1 MEKSASPPS
10 PEISWG
16 EWGAPN
22 HLSISGPRLLPL
34 PRPLKERLPIREN
47 IYKEKPMKGKVWR
60 FGEAIS
66 TDHIIPGRY
75 FYLRSNLPELSKH
88 LLEYE
93 RPGFSEM
100 VSPGDFIV
108 AGQNFGLGSSRE
120 HAAIVIKMN
129 GIQAVLAKSF
139 ARIFYRNCFNNGLPA
154 IICDAGKFS
163 EGDIIELFI
172 EEGKIVNHTKN
183 ETLLFAALP
192 PVMKR
197 ILSDGGLVEHVKKYK
212 DLKLF

>member
-1 MEKSASPPS
+1 MR
-10 PEISWG
+10 G
-16 EWGAPN
+16 
-22 HLSISGPRLLPL
+22 R
-34 PRPLKERLPIREN
+34 
-47 IYKEKPMKGKVWR
+47 VWK
-60 FGEAIS
+60 FGDAIS

-88 LLEYE
+88 ILEYE
-93 RPGFSEM
+93 KPDFFET

-120 HAAIVIKMN
+120 HAVLVIKLN

-154 IICDAGKFS
+154 IICDTERFS
-163 EGDIIELFI
+163 EGDEIELSLN
-172 EEGKIVNHTKN
+172 EGKITNYTQN
-183 ETLLFAALP
+183 TSIFFASLP

-197 ILSDGGLVEHVKKYK
+197 ILSDGGLVEHVKKYR
-212 DLKLF
+212 DLKLV

>member
-1 MEKSASPPS
+1 
-10 PEISWG
+10 
-16 EWGAPN
+16 
-22 HLSISGPRLLPL
+22 
-34 PRPLKERLPIREN
+34 
-47 IYKEKPMKGKVWR
+47 MKGKAWK
-60 FGEAIS
+60 FGDAIS

-93 RPGFSEM
+93 RPSFIEK

-154 IICDAGKFS
+154 IICDTEKFS
-163 EGDIIELFI
+163 EGDEIELFVP
-172 EEGKIVNHTKN
+172 EGKITNYTRN
-183 ETLLFAALP
+183 ETIFFTPLP

-212 DLKLF
+212 DLKLV

>member
-1 MEKSASPPS
+1 
-10 PEISWG
+10 
-16 EWGAPN
+16 
-22 HLSISGPRLLPL
+22 
-34 PRPLKERLPIREN
+34 
-47 IYKEKPMKGKVWR
+47 MKGRVWK
-60 FGEAIS
+60 FGDAIS

-88 LLEYE
+88 ILEYE

-120 HAAIVIKMN
+120 HAVIVIKMN
-129 GIQAVLAKSF
+129 NIQAVLAKSF

-154 IICDAGKFS
+154 LICDTGRFE
-163 EGDIIELFI
+163 EGDEIELFV
-172 EEGKIVNHTKN
+172 EEGKIVNYTRK
-183 ETLLFAALP
+183 ETLFFTALP
-192 PVMKR
+192 PVIKR

-212 DLKLF
+212 DLKLV

>member
-1 MEKSASPPS
+1 
-10 PEISWG
+10 
-16 EWGAPN
+16 
-22 HLSISGPRLLPL
+22 
-34 PRPLKERLPIREN
+34 
-47 IYKEKPMKGKVWR
+47 MKGRVWK
-60 FGEAIS
+60 FGDAIS

-93 RPGFSEM
+93 RPGFSER

-129 GIQAVLAKSF
+129 GIQAVLAKGF

-154 IICDAGKFS
+154 IICDTDEFS
-163 EGDIIELFI
+163 EGDEIELFV
-172 EEGKIVNHTKN
+172 EEEKIINHTRN
-183 ETLLFAALP
+183 ETIIFTALP

-197 ILSDGGLVEHVKKYK
+197 ILNDGGLVEHVKKYR
-212 DLKLF
+212 DLKLV

>member
-1 MEKSASPPS
+1 M
-10 PEISWG
+10 
-16 EWGAPN
+16 
-22 HLSISGPRLLPL
+22 R
-34 PRPLKERLPIREN
+34 
-47 IYKEKPMKGKVWR
+47 GKAWK
-60 FGEAIS
+60 FGDAIS

-88 LLEYE
+88 ILEYE

-100 VSPGDFIV
+100 LSSGDFIV

-120 HAAIVIKMN
+120 HAALVIKMN

-154 IICDAGKFS
+154 IICDT
-163 EGDIIELFI
+163 DRI
-172 EEGKIVNHTKN
+172 EEGDEIELLLDEGKIINHTKN
-183 ETLLFAALP
+183 ETISFSSFP

-197 ILSDGGLVEHVKKYK
+197 ILRDGGLVEHVKKYK
-212 DLKLF
+212 DLKLI

>member
-1 MEKSASPPS
+1 
-10 PEISWG
+10 
-16 EWGAPN
+16 
-22 HLSISGPRLLPL
+22 
-34 PRPLKERLPIREN
+34 
-47 IYKEKPMKGKVWR
+47 MKGKVWK
-60 FGEAIS
+60 FGDAIS

-88 LLEYE
+88 ILEYE
-93 RPGFSEM
+93 KPGFSEM
-100 VSPGDFIV
+100 VSRGDFIA

-154 IICDAGKFS
+154 IICDTDEF
-163 EGDIIELFI
+163 EGGDVIELLI
-172 EEGKIVNHTKN
+172 EEGKIINYTRN
-183 ETLLFAALP
+183 ETILFPALP

-197 ILSDGGLVEHVKKYK
+197 ILGDGGLVEHVKKYK
-212 DLKLF
+212 DLKLV

>member
-1 MEKSASPPS
+1 
-10 PEISWG
+10 
-16 EWGAPN
+16 
-22 HLSISGPRLLPL
+22 
-34 PRPLKERLPIREN
+34 
-47 IYKEKPMKGKVWR
+47 MKGKVWK
-60 FGEAIS
+60 FGDAIS

-93 RPGFSEM
+93 RPNFIEK
-100 VSPGDFIV
+100 VSPGDYIV
-108 AGQNFGLGSSRE
+108 AGENFGLGSSRE

-154 IICDAGKFS
+154 VICDTEKFN
-163 EGDIIELFI
+163 EGDEIELFVHD
-172 EEGKIVNHTKN
+172 EKIINYTRN
-183 ETLLFAALP
+183 ETIFFTALP

-197 ILSDGGLVEHVKKYK
+197 ILSDGGLVEHVKKYR
-212 DLKLF
+212 DLKLV